1 MRSPGIVAL
10 LACVLAGAGSRVS
23 AEAAG
28 PEGSR
33 RVSGSS
39 RSPDG
44 ADSPVSRD
52 STDSLASIDEDIEEM
67 ERGSD
72 YKLRLSAALRLAKTT
87 DPRAT
92 AAMVRVL
99 DGESSKTMRR
109 LAALS
114 LGTMVDA
121 HTPAKLRADVARV
134 LAHAAEKDPD
144 RKVRRHAE
152 RSLEK
157 LATVPERPAG
167 PERPERVVRPEHP
180 EGVSPPRPQARQ
192 GTQSVFLHVSAPRDV
207 ARSSPKGLAPLLHDT
222 VRGALRKHAPEYRL
236 DWPTQTPPTASD
248 LDQARMRAYR
258 VQAAVMEYRIQPR
271 GSQAEV
277 ECKVT
282 VQVNPWQGSDT
293 AERWSER
300 QAASAS
306 GRGRV
311 RGDNRRDAI
320 AAAQRDCVTTVAERI
335 TTEQVVPFLRRL
347 EAAKK

>member
-1 MRSPGIVAL
+1 MRSQGLAAL
-10 LACVLAGAGSRVS
+10 LASVLLAGAGSMDG
-23 AEAAG
+23 AEAGPAESRDAAG
-28 PEGSR
+28 ASDAG
-33 RVSGSS
+33 
-39 RSPDG
+39 SPD
-44 ADSPVSRD
+44 
-52 STDSLASIDEDIEEM
+52 SIDDGIEEL
-67 ERGSD
+67 ERSGD
-72 YKLRLSAALRLAKTT
+72 YKVRLSAAVRLAKTS

-99 DGESSKTMRR
+99 EGESSKTMRR

-114 LGTMVDA
+114 LATMVDGD
-121 HTPAKLRADVARV
+121 TPAALRTEVERV
-134 LAHAAEKDPD
+134 LAHAAATDDD
-144 RKVRRHAE
+144 RKVRRNAQ

-157 LATVPERPAG
+157 LATVPARPPEVVPVLHPQPRSRG
-167 PERPERVVRPEHP
+167 PE
-180 EGVSPPRPQARQ
+180 G
-192 GTQSVFLHVSAPRDV
+192 VFLHVSTPRDLT
-207 ARSSPKGLAPLLHDT
+207 RTSPTGLPPLLHDT

-236 DWPTQTPPTASD
+236 DWPTQSLPTSSE

-258 VQAAVMEYRIQPR
+258 VQAAVAEYRIQPR
-271 GSQAEV
+271 GSQADV
-277 ECKVT
+277 ECTVT

>member
-1 MRSPGIVAL
+1 MRSLGLAAL
-10 LACVLAGAGSRVS
+10 LVSALLLGGAGTMVS

-28 PEGSR
+28 PVESR
-33 RVSGSS
+33 
-39 RSPDG
+39 DG
-44 ADSPVSRD
+44 PGASDSPG
-52 STDSLASIDEDIEEM
+52 SLDSIDEEIAEL
-67 ERGSD
+67 ERSGD
-72 YKLRLSAALRLAKTT
+72 YKVRLSAAVRLAKSS

-99 DGESSKTMRR
+99 AGESSKTMRR

-114 LGTMVDA
+114 LATMVDGN
-121 HTPAKLRADVARV
+121 TPATLRADVERA
-134 LAHAAEKDPD
+134 LAHAAAKDDD
-144 RKVRRHAE
+144 RKVRRNAQ

-157 LATVPERPAG
+157 LATVP
-167 PERPERVVRPEHP
+167 VRPQEVTPALHP
-180 EGVSPPRPQARQ
+180 QPRSRGPQ
-192 GTQSVFLHVSAPRDV
+192 GVFLHVSTPRDLT
-207 ARSSPKGLAPLLHDT
+207 RTSPKGLPPLLHDT

-236 DWPTQTPPTASD
+236 DWPTPSLPTSSE

-258 VQAAVMEYRIQPR
+258 VQPAVAEYRIQPR
-271 GSQAEV
+271 GSLADV
-277 ECKVT
+277 ECTVT

-300 QAASAS
+300 EAASAS

-311 RGDNRRDAI
+311 RGDNRREAI

-335 TTEQVVPFLRRL
+335 TTEQVVPFLRRV